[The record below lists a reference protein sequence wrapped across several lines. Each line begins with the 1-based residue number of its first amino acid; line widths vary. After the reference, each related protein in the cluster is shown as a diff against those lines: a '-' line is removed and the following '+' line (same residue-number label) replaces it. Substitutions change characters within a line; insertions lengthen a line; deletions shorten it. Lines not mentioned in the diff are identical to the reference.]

1 MADSGNQPER
11 AIRPAWLATAILG
24 GAVLLLALWLR
35 SGLIGSEQWPIRW
48 LDVAGELKRT
58 SASQV
63 RAAVA
68 DEAGRGFF
76 AVDLEAVRERV
87 EALPW
92 VARAEVGR
100 EWPDALLIDITE
112 HRPVARWNDDRLFSD
127 RGEVFS
133 VSGSEGMQG
142 LARLRGP
149 ESRGSDVLERWQS
162 VRRRL
167 GSVGRDVAEL
177 AVDER
182 GAWRVVLDNDVTLV
196 LGREQVDERLERYI
210 GAQAALKDIERPI
223 RLIDMRYTNGLAV
236 RWVDAGNGGDTTQT
250 AETKG
255 EPASHG

>member
-1 MADSGNQPER
+1 MADSDNKPER
-11 AIRPAWLATAILG
+11 AIRPAWLASAVLG

-68 DEAGRGFF
+68 DEAALGFF
-76 AVDLEAVRERV
+76 AVDLGNVRERV

-92 VARAEVGR
+92 VARAEVSR
-100 EWPDALLIDITE
+100 QWPDTLVIGIAE
-112 HRPVARWNDDRLFSD
+112 HRPVARWNENGLFSD
-127 RGEVFS
+127 RGEIFS

-149 ESRGSDVLERWQS
+149 QSRSRDVLERWHDM
-162 VRRRL
+162 RRRL
-167 GSVGRDVAEL
+167 GSVGRDVVEL

-182 GAWRVVLDNDVTLV
+182 GSWRVVLDNDITLV
-196 LGREQVDERLERYI
+196 LGRERIDQRVERYI
-210 GAQAALKDIERPI
+210 AAQPALNDLARPI
-223 RLIDMRYTNGLAV
+223 RQIDMRYTNGLAV
-236 RWVDAGNGGDTTQT
+236 RWADAGNDQETMNTT
-250 AETKG
+250 G
-255 EPASHG
+255 EQASHG

>member
-11 AIRPAWLATAILG
+11 AIRPAWLATAVLAG
-24 GAVLLLALWLR
+24 VGLLLALWLR
-35 SGLIGSEQWPIRW
+35 SGLIGGEQWPIRW

-63 RAAVA
+63 RGAVA

-76 AVDLEAVRERV
+76 AADLEHLRGRV

-92 VARAEVGR
+92 VARAEVSR
-100 EWPDALLIDITE
+100 EWPDSLRIDITE

-133 VSGSEGMQG
+133 VTGSEGMQG

-149 ESRGSDVLERWQS
+149 ESRGKDVLERWLD

-167 GSVGRDVAEL
+167 GSVGRDVVEL

-182 GAWRVVLDNDVTLV
+182 GAWRIVLDNRVELV
-196 LGREQVDERLERYI
+196 LGREQVDSRLDRFLS
-210 GAQAALKDIERPI
+210 AQAALEDLGRPI
-223 RLIDMRYTNGLAV
+223 RLVDMRYTNGLAV
-236 RWVDAGNGGDTTQT
+236 RW
-250 AETKG
+250 AEMKAEESSEVEKG
-255 EPASHG
+255 AEANHG